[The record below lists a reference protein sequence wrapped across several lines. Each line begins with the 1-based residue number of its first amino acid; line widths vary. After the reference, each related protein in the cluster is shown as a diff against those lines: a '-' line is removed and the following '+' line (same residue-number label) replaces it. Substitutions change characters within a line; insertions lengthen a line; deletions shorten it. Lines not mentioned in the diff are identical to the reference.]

1 MKINSILI
9 ANRGEIACRIIR
21 TANEMG
27 IKTIAVYEE
36 ADSNATFVSMS
47 DVAVKLKN
55 GYLDADEIVDAAK
68 KTGADAIHPG
78 YGFLSENSIFARK
91 VIRNNIIWIGPTPH
105 VIKVMGDKIK
115 AKELAIKANVPTLE
129 KAESIKDSKQLGFPL
144 LIKAAAG
151 GGGKGMRIVNNKNEL
166 KDAVAAAKREAKAGF
181 DDERVFIEKYI
192 KKSRHIEIQILGDQH
207 GNVIHLGER
216 ECSIQRRHQKI
227 IEESPSPKLD
237 DELREQI
244 GNAAVKLAKKIKYQS
259 AGTVEFI
266 LDENTNEFWFL
277 EVNTRLQV
285 EHPVTEEV
293 TGVDLVRAQI
303 NIAKNE
309 YLELKQKDVEFNGHA
324 LEVRLYAENPNNDFL
339 PETGKIVCYEPYKNK
354 SIRWDSGVQKGYEVG
369 TNFDPM
375 LSKVISWAPN
385 RTDACLQLATA
396 LEKSCIGGVKTNK
409 DFLVECI
416 RHPEFLAGN
425 TTSDFIEIQSPN
437 RKKVLNDYNKN
448 NLMIAGALW
457 ISQTNIKNKNKL
469 RFIKHSWTN
478 GRLPHQN
485 ISFQFENEIHQI
497 KYSYINKESISIL
510 EKNVE
515 IISFD
520 NEMLEC
526 VIDDIRSQYQIY
538 RDEDRLFVFD
548 SFNDIQLKVL
558 PRFVDPST
566 SSIEGGL
573 LAPMP
578 GKISEVLIKKDQK
591 VKAGQSLMIIE
602 AMKMEQ
608 TIKSPNAGK
617 ISKIMVK
624 KGQQVENGESLLV
637 IDE

>member
-437 RKKVLNDYNKN
+437 RKKVLNDHDKN

-485 ISFQFENEIHQI
+485 ISFQFENEVHQI

-526 VIDDIRSQYQIY
+526 VIDGIRSQYQIY